1 MGLSY
6 NPSIIDDGLTVYLDA
21 ANTSSYAG
29 TGTTWYDLMRNR
41 NFTLQ
46 NTPAFL
52 PNTAGGSFSFVPSSS
67 HYATASSLS
76 TLSNWTIELWH
87 YYTGSNTGACPTL
100 ITEVYPGSNGKINFN
115 LGCTTANYGSSAD
128 LKTAFFDGAWRETA
142 NYTLSS
148 GNWYQIVGTYDL
160 NNIKMYINGVLQR
173 TSANT
178 NASTSSAGGINLMK
192 RWDLGDY
199 WGGYLSTVKIYNRA
213 LDSGEILQN
222 YNASKGRYG
231 L

>member
-1 MGLSY
+1 MALSY

-29 TGTTWYDLMRNR
+29 TGATWYDLMRNR

-46 NTPAFL
+46 NAPTFL

-87 YYTGSNTGACPTL
+87 YYTGANSGNYPTL
-100 ITEVYPGSNGKINFN
+100 ITEVYPGANSKINFN
-115 LGCTTANYGSSAD
+115 IGCTTNSSSNSD
-128 LKTAFFDGAWRETA
+128 MRTAFFTGAWQQTTGF
-142 NYTLSS
+142 TLTS

-160 NNIKMYINGVLQR
+160 NNIKMYINGVLQI
-173 TSANT
+173 TSDNT
-178 NASTSSAGGINLMK
+178 NSPTSSTGGIILMK
-192 RWDLGDY
+192 RWDLAEY

-213 LDSGEILQN
+213 LDSGEVLQN
-222 YNASKGRYG
+222 YNATKGRYG